1 MESSDPFTPV
11 TPTIMVYNAGKAE
24 CRQAN
29 LSTMPMVTLSVE
41 TYDRLQDFSNVVNI
55 LISAKF
61 PVVNAIY
68 TEEHCSIVIDV
79 DDEKWVEK
87 ARSIQL

>member
-1 MESSDPFTPV
+1 
-11 TPTIMVYNAGKAE
+11 MVYNAGKAE

-29 LSTMPMVTLSVE
+29 LSTMPTVTSVE

-68 TEEHCSIVIDV
+68 TEEHSSIVIDV

-87 ARSIQL
+87 ARSLQL